1 MDLPTSYAAGRIS
14 VRRGIHALGRGGGG
28 VRDAREISKEGLP
41 SFWMPYIE
49 VVDIDAAIE
58 RAQQAVGKVE
68 VGPSAFDVNTSIALI
83 RDPLGPA
90 SRPV

>member
-1 MDLPTSYAAGRIS
+1 
-14 VRRGIHALGRGGGG
+14 
-28 VRDAREISKEGLP
+28 
-41 SFWMPYIE
+41 MPYIE

-58 RAQQAVGKVE
+58 LAQQAVGKVE

>member
-1 MDLPTSYAAGRIS
+1 
-14 VRRGIHALGRGGGG
+14 
-28 VRDAREISKEGLP
+28 
-41 SFWMPYIE
+41 MPYIE

-58 RAQQAVGKVE
+58 LAQQAVGKVE
-68 VGPSAFDVNTSIALI
+68 VGPNVNTSIALI